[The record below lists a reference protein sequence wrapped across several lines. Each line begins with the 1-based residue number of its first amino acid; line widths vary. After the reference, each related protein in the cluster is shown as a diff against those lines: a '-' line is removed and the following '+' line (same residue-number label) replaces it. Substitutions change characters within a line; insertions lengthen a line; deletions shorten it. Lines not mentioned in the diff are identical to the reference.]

1 MTPHLL
7 TVRKALGFTVAATL
21 AGSLALGAFRIARSM
36 RRGRRAAFSLA
47 RPAASPARTAAY
59 DFLSRWAEGRYT
71 GLSADESWAALLRL
85 PGRPARRTALARSAA
100 GERLSVVALME
111 EGNLVAR
118 RALHLAAGGTA
129 TFSLDVPEGAV
140 LSFCTGARSEWGGE
154 FEMSV
159 DISTGGRTPY
169 VLDRRKVVFV
179 RFPAAPRRRL
189 GRELPFG
196 GLESDWG
203 RIELDLSAW
212 GGQSA
217 TLRFKADF
225 HPDPGAGPAGP
236 MAHAFWGHPVLWSPE
251 RPLPSRRPP
260 RPPPDVLWV
269 VFETF
274 PLLSPTAVSVDD
286 FPGLSFLAREGLSFP
301 QVYANRLDAGG
312 GLLQLLTSQEEA
324 SPTPLGALRAPPA
337 KAGRLLPALLRD
349 AGYRTA
355 LFGAPGDPA
364 DWAEAGFDVVSAAP
378 PRGQGGERSLRSAA
392 RWLADNAGRGRHFL
406 VVFIRAPK
414 GGEDPSPRCWAR
426 AFRLSPSVLLEGR
439 RWRAL
444 AQAVQADGALERLW
458 TQRMRLGVDGPT
470 LFIVNSLRGISFRPE
485 PVRRT
490 ADGRLLWR
498 VLSEPGLG
506 LREEEVRVLWL
517 MKHPSLAVGREISA
531 PAQLLDVAPTAA
543 DVIGVPP
550 EQGLAGRSFIRTKNR
565 WGPPEEGARFLIE
578 GAGGEALILDGHF
591 KYLRRGRPQEI
602 PLDARAAARTDF
614 EPEELY
620 DLWTDPGERRNL
632 VRRRRDLLA
641 RARRAVVERR
651 PERVAT
657 RFLFRGW
664 GETPLQGSVVCPGGE
679 LWNVSL
685 SSGVS
690 SRGGTNQVSF
700 TVSAR
705 ESSFSFETWPPAASF
720 ILSFR
725 SRNRAVPT
733 GAYLVSRLG
742 LPLVEMEKR
751 NDWFDGNKFPWME
764 GFPGDPPATGGP
776 WITMGRD
783 APPEDPR

>member
-1 MTPHLL
+1 
-7 TVRKALGFTVAATL
+7 
-21 AGSLALGAFRIARSM
+21 M